1 LRCTDRAHFFHHR
14 EITMPRTCFIEL
26 PTGHLDASKRFYAS
40 AFGWEM
46 TDFGPSY
53 ACTMTGDVDVG
64 LQGDLTEASR
74 APLPVI
80 SVDDLQAALAAVEAA
95 GGKIVK
101 PIFGFPGGRRFH
113 FTDPHGNELA
123 VLQAD

>member
-1 LRCTDRAHFFHHR
+1 MA
-14 EITMPRTCFIEL
+14 RTSFIEL
-26 PTGHLDASKRFYAS
+26 PAADLGAAKRFYAD
-40 AFGWEM
+40 AFSWDL

-64 LQGDLTEASR
+64 LQGDMAEATR

-80 SVDDLQAALAAVEAA
+80 AVTDLEAALVAVRAA
-95 GGKIVK
+95 GGRVVK

-113 FTDPHGNELA
+113 FTDPNGNELA

>member
-1 LRCTDRAHFFHHR
+1 MAR
-14 EITMPRTCFIEL
+14 PSFIEL
-26 PTGHLDASKRFYAS
+26 PAADIDAAKQFYS
-40 AFGWEM
+40 NAFGWAL

-64 LQGDLTEASR
+64 LQGDMTEAPR

-80 SVDDLQAALAAVEAA
+80 AVDDLEAALVAVTAA
-95 GGKIVK
+95 GGTIVK
-101 PIFGFPGGRRFH
+101 PTFDFPGGRRFH
-113 FTDPHGNELA
+113 FADPNGNELA

>member
-1 LRCTDRAHFFHHR
+1 
-14 EITMPRTCFIEL
+14 MSRTCFIEL
-26 PTGHLDASKRFYAS
+26 PAGDIGAAKAFYTR

-53 ACTMTGDVDVG
+53 ACTTTGDVDTG
-64 LQGDLTEASR
+64 LQGDMAEATR

-80 SVDDLQAALAAVEAA
+80 AVDDLESTLAAVEAA
-95 GGKIVK
+95 GGNIVK

-113 FTDPHGNELA
+113 FADPHGNELA
-123 VLQAD
+123 VMQAD